1 MHVQFGVSLIEG
13 TRIVSVHNFN
23 VMFLLHRFMGPK
35 SLLRQDGRKRT
46 VNEGLQPLT
55 VAVPSDDYL
64 RRVLIEMQICKGDYP
79 EYLTHP

>member
-35 SLLRQDGRKRT
+35 SLLRQDGRKHT

-55 VAVPSDDYL
+55 VAVLSDDYL